1 MWTAVQPWGG
11 CCSMWHPAG
20 CRHMLVIAWGSKS
33 AFTFRTHLI
42 APGSPTHP
50 CCLPEMEHL
59 MQRVDINHDG
69 VIQLTEFVAGL
80 VDWKQLQSDSQWGAW
95 VQVRLRGWLLC

>member
-1 MWTAVQPWGG
+1 
-11 CCSMWHPAG
+11 
-20 CRHMLVIAWGSKS
+20 
-33 AFTFRTHLI
+33 
-42 APGSPTHP
+42 
-50 CCLPEMEHL
+50 

-95 VQVRLRGWLLC
+95 VQVGALLVLGGGCQRVQRWVPAGAALGACGCWHSCCRCCPAGPIRSQRKLRPLVPCLPSKPRATF

>member
-1 MWTAVQPWGG
+1 
-11 CCSMWHPAG
+11 
-20 CRHMLVIAWGSKS
+20 
-33 AFTFRTHLI
+33 
-42 APGSPTHP
+42 
-50 CCLPEMEHL
+50 

>member
-1 MWTAVQPWGG
+1 
-11 CCSMWHPAG
+11 
-20 CRHMLVIAWGSKS
+20 
-33 AFTFRTHLI
+33 
-42 APGSPTHP
+42 
-50 CCLPEMEHL
+50 

-95 VQVRLRGWLLC
+95 VQVGAGAWVLHQWMVGGAEPAVLGTILICPPRALLQLHV

>member
-1 MWTAVQPWGG
+1 
-11 CCSMWHPAG
+11 
-20 CRHMLVIAWGSKS
+20 
-33 AFTFRTHLI
+33 
-42 APGSPTHP
+42 
-50 CCLPEMEHL
+50 

-95 VQVRLRGWLLC
+95 VQVGAGLGVR

>member
-1 MWTAVQPWGG
+1 
-11 CCSMWHPAG
+11 
-20 CRHMLVIAWGSKS
+20 
-33 AFTFRTHLI
+33 
-42 APGSPTHP
+42 
-50 CCLPEMEHL
+50 

-95 VQVRLRGWLLC
+95 VQVGGGGWVLHQWTVGGAQPAVLRVIVVCPPRALRPAAHMTSKPACLP